1 MINFMELG
9 STTFQDSIANGMEPG
24 EAAQAAGQACMDAA
38 ADAGFPPDMIQACM
52 DAGSQAFDD
61 SMANGMSPGDC
72 MTAAMQG
79 GMDAGNDHFNGP
91 DMPDIDAIAQTAFD
105 DAMEGGA
112 GPEVAGEAVSNAI
125 MEAATEA
132 GIPPEVVQAGLEAG
146 GQAFQDA
153 LANGSSP
160 QEAFDAAMDA
170 GGNAADGVM
179 TDAGF
184 DMMDPE
190 GMDVGNEGAD
200 MGPDGAPGDMA
211 PEGPMGG
218 QPSGEPVEGPM
229 GGPAIDP
236 ATGMAPQPG
245 EGPMGG
251 PDGTTTGEPG
261 GWGDGT
267 APSGEGGPM
276 MPEFNQAS
284 GPEGGPPTT
293 GPDIMEPSGPPPG
306 EPGAPPPLE
315 PGGPD
320 MDSITQAMDAEADY
334 PPMPDGPD
342 MPEGGAD
349 GADLPP
355 ADDVGDEI
363 V

>member
-9 STTFQDSIANGMEPG
+9 STTFQDSIANGMEPS

-38 ADAGFPPDMIQACM
+38 ADAGFPQDMIQACM

-61 SMANGMSPGDC
+61 SMANGMPPGDC

-179 TDAGF
+179 MDAGF

-190 GMDVGNEGAD
+190 GMDAGNEGAD
-200 MGPDGAPGDMA
+200 MGPDGASGED
-211 PEGPMGG
+211 PMG
-218 QPSGEPVEGPM
+218 E
-229 GGPAIDP
+229 
-236 ATGMAPQPG
+236 
-245 EGPMGG
+245 
-251 PDGTTTGEPG
+251 PDGPPPGEPG

-267 APSGEGGPM
+267 APSGEGGSM
-276 MPEFNQAS
+276 MPEFNQAG

-293 GPDIMEPSGPPPG
+293 GPDMVEPSGPPPG
-306 EPGAPPPLE
+306 EPGATPSGE

-320 MDSITQAMDAEADY
+320 MDSITQAMDAEADHL
-334 PPMPDGPD
+334 PMPDGPD
-342 MPEGGAD
+342 IPEGGAD

-355 ADDVGDEI
+355 PDDAGDEI